1 MHTALRQ
8 RVRVCL
14 KRNPQP
20 AVEELLL
27 GVAKPGMK
35 ETYCGR
41 PVNEEDWLTTS
52 RVANCTSCAPAGAP
66 TKPERPGRSS

>member
-1 MHTALRQ
+1 MHAALCQ
-8 RVRVCL
+8 RVWVCL

-52 RVANCTSCAPAGAP
+52 RQANCTSCARAGAP